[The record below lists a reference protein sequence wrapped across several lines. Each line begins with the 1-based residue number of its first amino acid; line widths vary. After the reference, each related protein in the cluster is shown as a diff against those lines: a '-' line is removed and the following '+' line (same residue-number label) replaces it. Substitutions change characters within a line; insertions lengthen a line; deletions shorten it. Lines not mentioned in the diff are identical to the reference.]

1 MATQVS
7 GYHADSHGLHSPHR
21 RDGAGIHPAVSWTP
35 PYKFLV
41 ESKQSLSSSLT
52 ISSICQIELV
62 VCMIGINSAV
72 TESEHHKQ
80 T

>member
-1 MATQVS
+1 MLTATVCIPHIGEMELGSTPLSPELPRIRS
-7 GYHADSHGLHSPHR
+7 GGMLLS
-21 RDGAGIHPAVSWTP
+21 
-35 PYKFLV
+35 FLV

-62 VCMIGINSAV
+62 VCMTGINSAV